1 MFSPTKIFWLILILT
16 FIWFLFRAIE
26 KLKRKFADDFNKKKN
41 ENTIELIQ
49 CGICNK
55 YYDKNK
61 KHKCNV

>member
-1 MFSPTKIFWLILILT
+1 MFSPTKIFLLILILT
-16 FIWFLFRAIE
+16 FIWFLFRTIE
-26 KLKRKFADDFNKKKN
+26 KLKGKSADDLKKKN

>member
-26 KLKRKFADDFNKKKN
+26 KLKRKSADDFNKKKN

-49 CGICNK
+49 CRTCNK